1 VRRRRA
7 YLVARGVPPSYAG
20 GSVRRRIREA
30 GPRAVVAGTVAAAF
44 GGLPSTVHALA
55 TGGDLLQS
63 TRAAA
68 TLVPGRRDR
77 SDVTTG
83 VAAHLFVSAGWT
95 TVLTAVD
102 RRYRLGLLGGVAAG
116 LLIAALD
123 LEIIGRTRPAIRA
136 LPRLPQWLDHVAFGA
151 IVGVLLGGPE
161 RRRRK
166 GRRRCRA
173 AWMRLRVCPARSAP
187 RKGGR
192 FRRISSLGR

>member
-1 VRRRRA
+1 VQRRRT
-7 YLVARGVPPSYAG
+7 YLVARGVSPSYAG
-20 GSVRRRIREA
+20 GSGRRWIHEP

-77 SDVTTG
+77 GDVTTG
-83 VAAHLFVSAGWT
+83 VAVHLFVSAGWT
-95 TVLTAVD
+95 IVLTAVD
-102 RRYRLGLLGGVAAG
+102 RRHRLGLLGGVTAG

-151 IVGVLLGGPE
+151 IVGVLLGGRE
-161 RRRRK
+161 RRRK
-166 GRRRCRA
+166 
-173 AWMRLRVCPARSAP
+173 
-187 RKGGR
+187 
-192 FRRISSLGR
+192 